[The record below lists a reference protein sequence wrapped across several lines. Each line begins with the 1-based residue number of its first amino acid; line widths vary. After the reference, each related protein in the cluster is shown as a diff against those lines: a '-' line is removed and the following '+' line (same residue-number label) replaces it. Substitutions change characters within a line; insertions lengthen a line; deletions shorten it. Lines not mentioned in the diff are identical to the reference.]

1 MGPLALTSAP
11 PVAPPDFV
19 SFVAI
24 VLHGHKRESPLRRM
38 WTDSRRGC
46 ANQFL
51 IQMAR
56 APSCAIWNEKA
67 PRRMRT
73 YNVVTSESRRQIVSR
88 ADDVVKQSVHACQS
102 SLHLDKKRRSK
113 TVSSCDFSLLM
124 SNRGALTWDVARR
137 LTGCP
142 QQSVSR
148 LCPKSAVVSASCGTR
163 SFEQVHVVEL
173 VG

>member
-1 MGPLALTSAP
+1 MKTHDIADENMTPG
-11 PVAPPDFV
+11 V
-19 SFVAI
+19 
-24 VLHGHKRESPLRRM
+24 RRY
-38 WTDSRRGC
+38 SRRRQQQPGGE
-46 ANQFL
+46 
-51 IQMAR
+51 
-56 APSCAIWNEKA
+56 SSSK
-67 PRRMRT
+67 
-73 YNVVTSESRRQIVSR
+73 VVGGGG
-88 ADDVVKQSVHACQS
+88 
-102 SLHLDKKRRSK
+102 
-113 TVSSCDFSLLM
+113 CDFSLLM